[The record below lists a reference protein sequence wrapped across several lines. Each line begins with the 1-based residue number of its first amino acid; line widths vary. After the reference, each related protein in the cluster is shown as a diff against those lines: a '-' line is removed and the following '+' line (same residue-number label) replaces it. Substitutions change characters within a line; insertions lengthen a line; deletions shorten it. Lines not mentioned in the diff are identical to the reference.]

1 MMVVAVARRGLRC
14 SSCTKRIYS
23 AAAAMGFLMGLVRE
37 RERDHPAPSSDCH
50 FATRNVHYLNLS
62 LTDLVAMQT
71 KLSPPHLYTN
81 KANQHPKSTHYR
93 RRDLFSFS
101 FTVYEESSYQPEDL

>member
-23 AAAAMGFLMGLVRE
+23 AAAAAMGFLMGLV

-93 RRDLFSFS
+93 RRDATLFLFYC
-101 FTVYEESSYQPEDL
+101 V

>member
-37 RERDHPAPSSDCH
+37 RERSSR
-50 FATRNVHYLNLS
+50 A
-62 LTDLVAMQT
+62 LVRLPLCNT
-71 KLSPPHLYTN
+71 ERPLP
-81 KANQHPKSTHYR
+81 
-93 RRDLFSFS
+93 
-101 FTVYEESSYQPEDL
+101 